1 MARQCDLAVGGPRC
15 VGGDSAY
22 SQHFFPYYFV
32 MSSMGS
38 NMIFFVSPFK
48 FLNPVD
54 ILALLA
60 FFFFCFLICASF
72 IFAGSKMPSS

>member
-1 MARQCDLAVGGPRC
+1 MARECDLAVGGPRC

-60 FFFFCFLICASF
+60 FFLFLNLCLICLCR
-72 IFAGSKMPSS
+72 K